1 MSLNAQ
7 TFKTRT
13 VTAIVFVVVML
24 AGLLI
29 NDWSFFLLFS
39 VIHFGCWSEF
49 QKLAG
54 LIYAPYKEITVFH
67 RYSVRLLGWSFMLLA
82 VSSTMFLFS
91 FSLNELG
98 WWLLVAMIIIL
109 PVSEIL
115 LTKDLNIIT
124 IAISIF
130 GLVYISLS
138 WAFMV
143 HLSNK
148 ALPSVYAAG
157 LAAHNLAVPLTIVAS
172 VWINDT
178 MAYISGSLIGKT
190 PLTPI
195 SPKKTWEGTLVGG
208 LLAIVIVSLT
218 AHYLGMKWFI
228 ALGIS
233 FIAALTG
240 TLGDILESKIKRM
253 AGVKDSGTMLPGHG
267 GFLDRF
273 DSMVACIP
281 FVWLFIQAV
290 EFWVKK

>member
-39 VIHFGCWSEF
+39 VIHFGCWNEF

-109 PVSEIL
+109 PISEIL
-115 LTKDLNIIT
+115 LTKDLNLIT

-157 LAAHNLAVPLTIVAS
+157 LAAHSLAIPLTIVAS

-273 DSMVACIP
+273 DSMIACTP